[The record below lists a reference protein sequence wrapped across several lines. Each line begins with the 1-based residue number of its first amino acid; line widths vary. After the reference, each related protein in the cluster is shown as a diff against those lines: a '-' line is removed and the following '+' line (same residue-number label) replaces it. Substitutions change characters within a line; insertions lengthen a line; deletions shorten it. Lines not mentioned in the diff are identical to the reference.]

1 MKKCAFCGSISC
13 RSGIAG
19 DRQYH
24 ACASCGGIFLDR
36 SLLLA
41 PENERQRYLLHEN
54 TLENN
59 SYREYLG
66 HFIDAIM
73 NFPAIS
79 KVNSKNWK
87 IFDYGS
93 GPEPSLVKLLR
104 EKGFD
109 ARGWDPYFA
118 SDTEA
123 FPEGA
128 DLVTCLEVVEHFAN
142 PREDFALAAAYLR
155 FGGFFAIGTHLLD
168 DGFLNDT
175 PDCGS
180 ALSERFISWWYRQDP
195 THISFYSRKALCL
208 VAKEAGLSWIGTAA
222 PHVYLFRKEGGL

>member
-13 RSGIAG
+13 RAGVAG
-19 DRQYH
+19 DRQYY

-36 SLLLA
+36 SLLLN
-41 PENERQRYLLHEN
+41 PEDERQRYLLHEN
-54 TLENN
+54 TLENS

-73 NFPAIS
+73 DFPDVSEIT
-79 KVNSKNWK
+79 SKNWK

-104 EKGFD
+104 EQGFD
-109 ARGWDPYFA
+109 ARGRDPYFLP
-118 SDTEA
+118 DTEA

-142 PREDFALAAAYLR
+142 PLQDFVLAAECLR
-155 FGGFFAIGTHLLD
+155 VGGFFAIGTHLLD
-168 DGFLNDT
+168 DGIQTDV
-175 PDCGS
+175 PESGPV
-180 ALSERFISWWYRQDP
+180 LSDRFISWWYRQDP

-208 VAKEAGLSWIGTAA
+208 VAKEAGLSWMGTAA
-222 PHVYLFRKEGGL
+222 PHVYLFRKEAGL